1 VRLLTK
7 LIDKC
12 LESLT
17 YRSGAFITYTIK
29 RINLDSNIS
38 VGRNQ
43 NPFNENLAIVL
54 QGPVSKFTQMAC
66 SYYLHSYEDLTVIL
80 STWKQED
87 ISKLSELLTN
97 KRFHLIES
105 EKPNFEGISNIN
117 LQITSSLKG
126 LERAKDLKFEYVIKS
141 RTDQILLSKS
151 LLTNL
156 HFIFQSYGKN
166 DSHRNRIVISERNTF
181 ISRIY
186 GVSDMFQFG
195 KTEDVFNYWNCELD
209 DRNWEDI
216 DSHESLVNDEEGF
229 ARLRLAEVYVAT
241 SYLERINHEIDFTIK
256 DSLKCFWQYF
266 VVIDNT
272 KSGLV
277 WNKYGRNTTRLQNQN
292 NKFRELD
299 FLTWLRLKGNI
310 DKIEEELL

>member
-7 LIDKC
+7 LVDKC

-17 YRSGAFITYTIK
+17 YRSGAFITYTLK
-29 RINLDSNIS
+29 RINLDGNIS
-38 VGRNQ
+38 EGPNQ

-66 SYYLHSYEDLTVIL
+66 NYYLHNYEDLTVIL

-87 ISKLSELLTN
+87 ISKFSELLSN

-117 LQITSSLKG
+117 LQIISSLKG

-141 RTDQILLSKS
+141 RTDQILLAES

-156 HFIFQSYGKN
+156 HFIFQSYGMN
-166 DSHRNRIVISERNTF
+166 DSPRNRIVISERNTF

-186 GVSDMFQFG
+186 GISDMFQFG

-209 DRNWEDI
+209 GRNWGDI
-216 DSHESLVNDEEGF
+216 DSHESVVNDEEGF

-256 DSLKCFWQYF
+256 DSLNCFWQYF
-266 VVIDNT
+266 VVIDNA

-277 WNKYGRNTTRLQNQN
+277 WNKYGRNTTRLQNQGT
-292 NKFRELD
+292 KFRELD
-299 FLTWLRLKGNI
+299 FLTWLRLNGNI
-310 DKIEEELL
+310 DKIEKELP

>member
-7 LIDKC
+7 LVDKC

-17 YRSGAFITYTIK
+17 YRSGAFITYSIK
-29 RINLDSNIS
+29 RINLDGNSS
-38 VGRNQ
+38 VGQSQ
-43 NPFNENLAIVL
+43 NPFNGNLAIVL

-66 SYYLHSYEDLTVIL
+66 NYYLHNYKDLNVIL

-87 ISKLSELLTN
+87 TSKFSELLSN
-97 KRFHLIES
+97 NRFHLIES

-126 LERAKDLKFEYVIKS
+126 LERAKDLKCEYVIKS

-156 HFIFQSYGKN
+156 HFIFQSYGMN
-166 DSHRNRIVISERNTF
+166 DYHRNRIVISERNTF

-186 GVSDMFQFG
+186 GISDMFQFG
-195 KTEDVFNYWNCELD
+195 KTADVFNYWNCELD
-209 DRNWEDI
+209 DRNWKDI
-216 DSHESLVNDEEGF
+216 DSHESAVNDEEGF

-241 SYLERINHEIDFTIK
+241 SYLERINHEINFTIK
-256 DSLKCFWQYF
+256 DSLNCFWQYF
-266 VVIDNT
+266 VVIDNA

-277 WNKYGRNTTRLQNQN
+277 WNKYGRNTTRLQNQDT
-292 NKFRELD
+292 KFRELD
-299 FLTWLRLKGNI
+299 FLTWLRLNGNI
-310 DKIEEELL
+310 DKIEEELP